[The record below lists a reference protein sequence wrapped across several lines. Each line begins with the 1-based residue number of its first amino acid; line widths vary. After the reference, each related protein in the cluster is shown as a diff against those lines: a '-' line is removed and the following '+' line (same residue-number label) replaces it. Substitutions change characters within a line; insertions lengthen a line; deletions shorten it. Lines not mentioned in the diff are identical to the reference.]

1 MQFQCEIIY
10 YGKVYYVCKDKITS
24 EMQQLSVFPN
34 LLFGEWAI
42 KLQACPYLTR
52 L

>member
-1 MQFQCEIIY
+1 MERFIMCA
-10 YGKVYYVCKDKITS
+10 KIKLRAKTS
-24 EMQQLSVFPN
+24 EMQQLSVFLN

-52 L
+52 LNLPEKC